1 MRPSPDDAVTIVV
14 TQHLGNWTSATVTPV
29 LPGISDACNTCGTP
43 QIGVQQGGS
52 AMRIRM
58 RFSLFMAVAARPPLA
73 PEQDPRWYA
82 QQVTALESELS
93 TIDSHEDELR
103 QFRAT
108 SAGLPTGLVLNAPVE
123 GIT

>member
-29 LPGISDACNTCGTP
+29 LPGISDACNTCGPP

-58 RFSLFMAVAARPPLA
+58 RFSLFMAVAALLCVGLA
-73 PEQDPRWYA
+73 APAATFAAGDPA
-82 QQVTALESELS
+82 KPAASPKP
-93 TIDSHEDELR
+93 DSQKKVWTNDDVER
-103 QFRAT
+103 
-108 SAGLPTGLVLNAPVE
+108 LNPDFV
-123 GIT
+123 